1 MSKPFLSYLQQV
13 EDALSSGDATEG
25 ALRPALKQLV
35 ESLVPDITALNEP
48 RRIECGA
55 PDLAIQRTL
64 QSVRATIGYIETK
77 EVGAPLDTV
86 ENSEQLRR
94 YRNALPNLILTN
106 YLEFRWYVNG
116 ILRQQARLAMLSG
129 NRLQPLPQGVEQ
141 TEGLLKAFLARAPE
155 PIADADTLAQRMARY
170 AHLIREMLIENLQ
183 SGVPSPMLED
193 LRAAFARTL
202 MPALD
207 KPEHIPTFADMLAQT
222 LAYGLFA
229 ARWYHP
235 LGKPFQRAGAAHEI
249 PRSNPLLR
257 QLFDT
262 LTGTALDNE
271 PFVGFIDDL
280 VYLLHIADMASI
292 QRDFGRR
299 MRREDPVVHFYE
311 TFLKAYD
318 PRERELRGVY
328 YTPEPVVGY
337 LVRSVHSLLQSR
349 FNLPEGL
356 ATLPKPDAP
365 SPLYILDPACG
376 TGSFLAGIVGFIRH
390 TLESKG
396 LGGLWNNETVR
407 ALIDRI
413 FGFELQMAPYTI
425 AHLKLSLLL
434 RPDGQPPPAKR
445 LGIYLINTLEKPLDQ
460 IVMEMGPW
468 RVLSEEA
475 VAANAIKRQT
485 PILVVIGNPPYS
497 VHSANRSEWI
507 EDLVRDH
514 YYPRDSLREQNL
526 KLLLDDYVKF
536 IRWAQWRL
544 EQTGHGIL
552 AFITN
557 HSYLDNPTFRRM
569 RRALMKAF
577 DELYIL
583 NLHGNVRRKEIAPDG
598 SPDENVF
605 DIQQGVAIL
614 LAVRLP
620 ESQHASEPDAYK
632 VYYAD
637 LWGKREE
644 KYAFLNANDVNT
656 TPWRTLQPQP
666 DFYLFL
672 PQDEPL
678 RQQYEQG
685 WKLTDI
691 FHLHSTGI
699 KTHRDHFVIDFDRD
713 ALYRRIAEFRDIGR
727 FSDDEIRQRYKL
739 PDTRDWKLSAKR
751 KELADDPDWEQRLQR
766 CLYRPFDV
774 RYLYYS
780 PAVVERPR
788 EEVMR
793 HLLAGENVAL
803 LSSRQQ
809 SQHNQ
814 PWALAGVARTLVECC
829 ALSNKTKEATYVFPL
844 YLYHRETL
852 ADGATLV
859 RKESNLKA
867 EYLRALAKQIGYEP
881 SPEQVL
887 AYLYAVLHSPT
898 YRQRYASFLRQDFPR
913 VPLPASAG
921 QFDVLASLGHALI
934 ELHLLRAPQL
944 SQSHVRYPVSWSDRV
959 EKSYPRHDAPA
970 PHQHDGRVWINPK
983 QYFEGVPEAVWN
995 FTFGGYQ
1002 VCQKWLKDR
1011 RERILSNAEI
1021 ETYRQIIVALEETL
1035 KITAQI
1041 DAHVGEAQ
1049 QNIV

>member
-35 ESLVPDITALNEP
+35 ESLAPDIIALNEP

-94 YRNALPNLILTN
+94 YRSALPNLILTN

-141 TEGLLKAFLARAPE
+141 TEALLKAFLGQAPE
-155 PIADADTLAQRMARY
+155 PIADADTLAHRMARY

-183 SGVPSPMLED
+183 SGTPSPLLED

-202 MPALD
+202 MPTLD

-235 LGKPFQRAGAAHEI
+235 HDKPFQRVGAAHEI

-299 MRREDPVVHFYE
+299 MQREDPVVHFYE

-337 LVRSVHSLLQSR
+337 IVRSVHSLLRSR

-376 TGSFLAGIVGFIRH
+376 TGSFLAEIVAFIRH

-396 LGGLWNNETVR
+396 LGGLWNNETVH

-434 RPDGQPPPAKR
+434 RPDGQPPPEKR

-460 IVMEMGPW
+460 IVMEMGLW

-514 YYPRDSLREQNL
+514 YYPRDSLREQNP

-569 RRALMKAF
+569 RRALMEAF

-583 NLHGNVRRKEIAPDG
+583 NLHGNVRRKEMAPDG

-620 ESQHASEPDAYK
+620 ESQHASEPDACK

-713 ALYRRIAEFRDIGR
+713 ALHRRIAEFRDIQQ
-727 FSDDEIRQRYKL
+727 FTDDKIRQRYNL
-739 PDTRDWKLSAKR
+739 SDTCDWKLSAKR
-751 KELADDPDWEQRLQR
+751 KELADDPHWEQRLQR

-793 HLLAGENVAL
+793 HLLAGENLAL
-803 LSSRQQ
+803 MFMRQVV
-809 SQHNQ
+809 
-814 PWALAGVARTLVECC
+814 LANDYSHVGVTNLIADTRCFYSASGTMEM
-829 ALSNKTKEATYVFPL
+829 APL

-852 ADGATLV
+852 ADGTTLM
-859 RKESNLKA
+859 RKEPNLKA
-867 EYLRALAKQIGYEP
+867 EYLRALAQQIGYEP

-913 VPLPASAG
+913 VPLPVSAE
-921 QFDVLASLGHALI
+921 QFDALASLGQALI
-934 ELHLLRAPQL
+934 DLHLLRTPQL
-944 SQSHVRYPVSWSDRV
+944 SQSHVCYPVSGSNRV
-959 EKSYPRHDAPA
+959 EKGYPRYDAPI

-983 QYFEGVPEAVWN
+983 QYFEGVPGAVWN

-1035 KITAQI
+1035 RIMAQI
-1041 DAHVGEAQ
+1041 DALFGEAQ